1 MSDLTEVEVEE
12 IFFNRHVG
20 SQGDLGMITL
30 NRPKA
35 LNALSQTMCMA
46 IDQALQDW
54 QQDDAIK
61 AVIIKGEGEKA
72 FCAGGD
78 IRQLY
83 DNGAGKVE
91 ESSSF
96 FWHEYRMNARIKH
109 FTKPYIAI
117 LDGITMGGGCGLS
130 MHGSHRVATER
141 LMLAMPETG
150 IGFFPDVG
158 GGHFLASCPDS
169 SGVYL
174 GLTGNRID
182 AADAIY
188 TGFATHTI
196 KSSDL
201 DDMLYKLMHTE
212 WGENYHAV
220 VDRVLADYYSDMG
233 RSELESKRELIADVF
248 GRATVADIIA
258 ALENCKTDACQEWC
272 QKTLK
277 TLNSKSPTSVLV
289 TFEQLRRAAS
299 MSFND
304 ALAMEFNMAWHFMQG
319 HDFYEGV
326 RAALVDKDRNPQ
338 WQPGQYF
345 AVDEKT
351 VNHYFDDVPV
361 SLNLV
366 DNS

>member
-1 MSDLTEVEVEE
+1 MTDLTDVQVEE

-20 SQGDLGMITL
+20 SQGDIGMITL

-35 LNALSQTMCMA
+35 LNALSQTMCIA
-46 IDQALQDW
+46 IHQALQDW
-54 QQDDAIK
+54 QQDPAIK
-61 AVIIKGEGEKA
+61 AVVIRGEGDKA

-83 DNGAGKVE
+83 DNGADKVE

-96 FWHEYRMNARIKH
+96 FWHEYRMNDAIKH

-130 MHGSHRVATER
+130 MHGSFRVATER

-158 GGHFLASCPDS
+158 GGHFLARCPDH

-182 AADAIY
+182 AADALY
-188 TGFATHTI
+188 TGFATHGI
-196 KSSDL
+196 HSSKI
-201 DDMLYKLMHTE
+201 DDMLYQLQHCE
-212 WGENYHAV
+212 WGENLHES
-220 VDRVLADYYSDMG
+220 VDYVLSNWQSNMG
-233 RSELESKRELIADVF
+233 DSQLAAMRDTVSKVF
-248 GRATVADIIA
+248 GCSSVADIVT
-258 ALENCKTDACQEWC
+258 ALQECDQDSCQPWC
-272 QKTLK
+272 AKVLK
-277 TLNSKSPTSVLV
+277 TLQQKSPTSVLV
-289 TFEQLRRAAS
+289 TFEQLRRAQS
-299 MSFND
+299 MSFSD
-304 ALAMEFNMAWHFMQG
+304 ALKMEFNMAWHFMQG

-338 WQPGQYF
+338 WSPEHIEQVLVGDVDAYF
-345 AVDEKT
+345 E
-351 VNHYFDDVPV
+351 DVPV
-361 SLNLV
+361 KLDL
-366 DNS
+366 

>member
-1 MSDLTEVEVEE
+1 MPDLTEVEVEE

-20 SQGDLGMITL
+20 SQGDIGMITL

-61 AVIIKGEGEKA
+61 AVIVKGEGEKA

-83 DNGAGKVE
+83 DNGADKVE

-158 GGHFLASCPDS
+158 GGHFLANCPDS
-169 SGVYL
+169 SGMYL

-182 AADAIY
+182 AADALY

-196 KSSDL
+196 KSSQVE
-201 DDMLYKLMHTE
+201 DMLYKLMHIE
-212 WGENYHAV
+212 WGQNYHAV
-220 VDRVLADYYSDMG
+220 VDRVLADYHSNMG
-233 RSELESKRELIADVF
+233 QSQLESKREQVAELF
-248 GRATVADIIA
+248 GKSSVADIVA
-258 ALENCKTDACQEWC
+258 ALQAYNTEACKEWC

-277 TLNSKSPTSVLV
+277 TLSSKSPTSVLV
-289 TFEQLRRAAS
+289 TFEQIKRAAK
-299 MSFND
+299 MEFDD

-326 RAALVDKDRNPQ
+326 RAALVDKDRNPK
-338 WQPGQYF
+338 WQPDQLS
-345 AVDEKT
+345 AVDTQT
-351 VNHYFDDVPV
+351 VKQYFDDVLV
-361 SLNLV
+361 SLKL
-366 DNS
+366 S